1 MSNPFPVQLRESG
14 PPRMNF
20 AAKGLYVGDNTQREK
35 DAYERMNE
43 GHAHYDNV
51 GADTEAAPWFLT
63 EAAAFLG
70 APGPTRDIRDSRL
83 LRRVAERMRRRVRPE
98 SLISGSLFGL
108 ARHGAIAALY
118 LGLVY
123 AAKFLFGISITLN
136 AVR

>member
-1 MSNPFPVQLRESG
+1 
-14 PPRMNF
+14 MNF

-43 GHAHYDNV
+43 GHAHYHSI

-70 APGPTRDIRDSRL
+70 APRPRRELSDSRL
-83 LRRVAERMRRRVRPE
+83 LLRVAERMRRRVRPE